1 MFLLFFF
8 VCSFFKSQAAS
19 RSWSGSCHVPHHL
32 LVVHGLEDVVLPRA
46 VVVAGAG
53 LDEHHVLLHHLPVGA
68 LELHGQGGGSVGGAA
83 AAVQAH
89 AAELWPVGLGG
100 GAAGDL
106 ELHGLGDSGGADA
119 LFTFLQRD
127 GQMFLSIFHQRIRSL
142 TKAIKEGGGGAHPD
156 ALLQLGLAWAHHTQP
171 SLFLQATFAI
181 VVGDPGGDAEA
192 AALGAGAPFSSLNQ
206 AVLPHHGEVGAV
218 GLLLPV
224 GCGGE
229 GWVRKPSPDNA
240 LAGADLLLKKIN
252 LPAKAEPTKLC
263 L

>member
-1 MFLLFFF
+1 M
-8 VCSFFKSQAAS
+8 
-19 RSWSGSCHVPHHL
+19 
-32 LVVHGLEDVVLPRA
+32 
-46 VVVAGAG
+46 AGAG

-68 LELHGQGGGSVGGAA
+68 LELHGQGGGPVRGAA

-89 AAELWPVGLGG
+89 AAELRPVGLGG

-119 LFTFLQRD
+119 LFTFLRRD

-142 TKAIKEGGGGAHPD
+142 TKAVMKGGGAHPD

-192 AALGAGAPFSSLNQ
+192 AALGAGAPLSGLNQ
-206 AVLPHHGEVGAV
+206 AVLPHRGEVGAV

-229 GWVRKPSPDNA
+229 GWVRQPSAANA
-240 LAGADLLLKKIN
+240 SQADLLPQKID

>member
-1 MFLLFFF
+1 MEFLVFVGFFSLFF
-8 VCSFFKSQAAS
+8 FFKSQAAS
-19 RSWSGSCHVPHHL
+19 RSWSGSRHVPHHL

-68 LELHGQGGGSVGGAA
+68 LELHGQGGGSVRGAA

-127 GQMFLSIFHQRIRSL
+127 GEMFFSIFISAYQIINK
-142 TKAIKEGGGGAHPD
+142 TVGGGGTHPD

-206 AVLPHHGEVGAV
+206 AVLPHHGEVGPV

-224 GCGGE
+224 GCTGE
-229 GWVRKPSPDNA
+229 VLG
-240 LAGADLLLKKIN
+240 
-252 LPAKAEPTKLC
+252 
-263 L
+263 